1 MLSENHLRFLPI
13 YDSYQNYGYTNKDLM
28 VSFIN
33 SIPEITEYIEI
44 KIEMKYLD
52 KDKMKSK

>member
-1 MLSENHLRFLPI
+1 MLSENHFRFLPV
-13 YDSYQNYGYTNKDLM
+13 YGSYQHYGYTNKDLM

-33 SIPEITEYIEI
+33 SIPEITENIEI
-44 KIEMKYLD
+44 KIEMEYLD

>member
-1 MLSENHLRFLPI
+1 MLIENHLRFLPI
-13 YDSYQNYGYTNKDLM
+13 YDSHQNYGYTNKDLM

-44 KIEMKYLD
+44 KIEMEYLD